1 MQRSI
6 TGYYLNKNIIPL
18 LLGLG
23 IFNFSTM
30 IKPIIQPEELTELAK
45 AGEIVIIDA
54 GNVMSYAMQ
63 HLKGAIHVDLNAD
76 LASVPDNPAN
86 GGRHPLPD
94 TAEFG
99 EVLGRLGITSHSHVI
114 VYDDKSGALSAARF
128 WWMLRAAGHEKVQ
141 VLNGGV
147 TAAAKAGFP
156 LSDLVEIPIPTGKYL
171 FGEWQLPMALMD
183 EVEVAAMDDNRIVI
197 DVRAAARYRGETEPL
212 DPVAGHIP
220 GAVNLPYESNLDD
233 EGFFLSPEALNE
245 KYTDALNGI
254 KSTHAIV
261 HCGSGVTACHTL
273 LAMDYAGLP
282 MPKLYVGSWS
292 EWCGNAKQIAV
303 NA

>member
-1 MQRSI
+1 MP
-6 TGYYLNKNIIPL
+6 Y
-18 LLGLG
+18 GLG

-45 AGEIVIIDA
+45 TGEIVIIDA

-76 LASVPDNPAN
+76 LAAVPDDPAN

-94 TAEFG
+94 AVVFG
-99 EVLGRLGITSHSHVI
+99 DVLGRLGITPQSHVV
-114 VYDDKSGALSAARF
+114 VYDDKNGALSAARF
-128 WWMLRAAGHEKVQ
+128 WWMLRAAGHQKIQ

-147 TAAAKAGFP
+147 TAAAKAGFS
-156 LSDLVEIPIPTGKYL
+156 LSDLVEIPIPAGRYV
-171 FGEWQLPMALMD
+171 FSEWKLPMALID
-183 EVEVAAMDDNRIVI
+183 EVETAAMDDSRSVI
-197 DVRAAARYRGETEPL
+197 DVRAAIRYRGETEPL

-220 GAVNLPYESNLDD
+220 GAVNIPYETNLDA
-233 EGFFLSPEALNE
+233 EGFFISPEELKE
-245 KYTDALNGI
+245 KYAASLNNI
-254 KSTHAIV
+254 SPQDAIV

-292 EWCGNAKQIAV
+292 EWCGNGKQIAV